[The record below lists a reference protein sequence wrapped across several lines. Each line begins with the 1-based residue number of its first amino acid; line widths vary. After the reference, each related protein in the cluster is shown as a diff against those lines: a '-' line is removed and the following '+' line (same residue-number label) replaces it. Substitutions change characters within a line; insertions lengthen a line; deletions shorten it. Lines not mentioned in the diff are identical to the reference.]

1 MPHNCGLS
9 FNLVSMSRFSIV
21 YDRFLIAM
29 LATVGL
35 AMLLPASGAV
45 AESLRA
51 VSTLAIALLFFLHG
65 ARLPREAI
73 IAGLA
78 HWRLHLLVLAV
89 TFAFFPLLGI
99 AIKHVLPSVWIGP
112 ELMLG
117 VLFLCALPSTVQSSI
132 AFTSMAHGNVA
143 AAVCSAS
150 LSNLAGV
157 LLTPLLA
164 ACLLGGNGETSLSV
178 NAITRIVLQLA
189 LPFVAGH
196 LARPWLARLLER
208 RRSLLAWT
216 DRGTVLL
223 VVYLAISASVIEG
236 LWRQLP
242 FTSLAALFLIVGAI
256 LATALLFTH
265 CLSLRLG
272 FKREDRIAIV
282 FCGSKKSL
290 ASGVPIANVLFAGNP
305 ALGMIVLPVLIY
317 HQIQLIA
324 CAVIAQRYAK
334 LTPSA

>member
-1 MPHNCGLS
+1 MPHNSGLTCHS
-9 FNLVSMSRFSIV
+9 VSMSRFSIV
-21 YDRFLIAM
+21 YDRFLSAM

-45 AESLRA
+45 AESLHA

-73 IAGLA
+73 VAGLT

-89 TFAFFPLLGI
+89 TFVFFPLLGI
-99 AIKHVLPSVWIGP
+99 AIKHALPPAWIGS

-117 VLFLCALPSTVQSSI
+117 VLFLSALPSTVQSSI

-178 NAITRIVLQLA
+178 NALTRIVLQLA

-196 LARPWLARLLER
+196 LARPWLARWLER

-242 FTSLAALFLIVGAI
+242 FTSLTALFLIVGAI

-324 CAVIAQRYAK
+324 CAVIAQRYARQH
-334 LTPSA
+334 